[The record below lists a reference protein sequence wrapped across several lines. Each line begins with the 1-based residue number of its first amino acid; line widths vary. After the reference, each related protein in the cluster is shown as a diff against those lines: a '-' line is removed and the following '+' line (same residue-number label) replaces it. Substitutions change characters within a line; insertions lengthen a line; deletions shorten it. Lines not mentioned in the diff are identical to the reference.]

1 MQKFTNHID
10 HVAWIS
16 HYENLEENL
25 AALEA
30 RADARLLRYRH
41 EENGY
46 VMCVNWEAGI
56 EVLSPLPGRTDY
68 NAMMHDWLDTKG
80 EGVIFVAFG
89 VADLDKHAARLKA
102 LGIDVGPH
110 FEDRA
115 ETPWRDQLVLRE
127 RTAGL
132 VMNSVFVLADIDY
145 ADGLIAFG
153 DAGTRTGSD

>member
-16 HYENLEENL
+16 RYENLEANL
-25 AALEA
+25 AELEA
-30 RADARLLRYRH
+30 RADAKLLRYTY

-46 VMCVNWEAGI
+46 VMCVNWEAGL
-56 EVLSPLPGRTDY
+56 EVLSPLPERTVY
-68 NAMMHDWLDTKG
+68 NGMMHDWLATKG

-89 VADLDKHAARLKA
+89 VSDLDKHAARLQA
-102 LGIDVGPH
+102 LGIEVGPH

-115 ETPWRDQLVLRE
+115 ETPWRNQLVLRE
-127 RTAGL
+127 RIAGT

-145 ADGLIAFG
+145 ANGIIPFG
-153 DAGTRTGSD
+153 DA

>member
-1 MQKFTNHID
+1 MEKFTNHID

-16 HYENLEENL
+16 RYETLEENL

-30 RADARLLRYRH
+30 RADARLMRYTH

-46 VMCVNWEAGI
+46 VICVNWEAGL
-56 EVLSPLPGRTDY
+56 EVLAPLPGRTDY
-68 NAMMHDWLDTKG
+68 NGMMHDWLESRG

-89 VADLDKHAARLKA
+89 VSDLDKHAARLQA
-102 LGIDVGPH
+102 VGIDVGPH

-127 RTAGL
+127 RTAGM
-132 VMNSVFVLADIDY
+132 VMGSVFVLADIDY
-145 ADGLIAFG
+145 VDGLIPFG
-153 DAGTRTGSD
+153 EA

>member
-1 MQKFTNHID
+1 MKKFTNHID

-16 HYENLEENL
+16 RFENLEANL

-30 RADARLLRYRH
+30 RADAKLLRYTH

-46 VMCVNWEAGI
+46 VICVNWEAGL
-56 EVLSPLPGRTDY
+56 EVLSPLPHRTDY
-68 NAMMHDWLDTKG
+68 NGMMHDWLAAKG

-89 VADLDKHAARLKA
+89 VADLDRHAARLEA
-102 LGIDVGPH
+102 MGIEVGPL

-127 RTAGL
+127 RIAGT
-132 VMNSVFVLADIDY
+132 VMNSFFVLADIDY
-145 ADGLIAFG
+145 ADGIIPFG
-153 DAGTRTGSD
+153 DA